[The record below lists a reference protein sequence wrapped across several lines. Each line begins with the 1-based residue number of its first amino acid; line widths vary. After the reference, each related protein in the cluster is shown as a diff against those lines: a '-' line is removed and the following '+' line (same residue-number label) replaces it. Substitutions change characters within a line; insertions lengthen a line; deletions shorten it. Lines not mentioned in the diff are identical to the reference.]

1 MANVRTGGLV
11 AKNQQQAVAT
21 AAKAQNTLGV
31 MVNSKGVQDR
41 FEKMLGK
48 KAPAFLSSLLTM
60 TNQNELLQKCNP
72 QTVLSAAAIAASLDL
87 PINPSLGFAWIVP
100 YKTKAQFQMGY
111 KGLIQLAQR
120 SGLMK
125 SIVSTEVYEGEIVNF
140 NRFTET
146 FETGERLS
154 DAVVGYYASFEL
166 VNGFKKCVYW
176 EKDAVLKHA
185 KRFSKS
191 FNSGPWQTDF
201 DAMAKKTVLSALLR
215 TYSPLSTAMQR
226 AVEFDGTASEINAK
240 GDPEVI
246 DLEPDA
252 YEAEAVDPIEDGL
265 MVNPETGEVL
275 NA

>member
-1 MANVRTGGLV
+1 
-11 AKNQQQAVAT
+11 
-21 AAKAQNTLGV
+21 
-31 MVNSKGVQDR
+31 
-41 FEKMLGK
+41 
-48 KAPAFLSSLLTM
+48 
-60 TNQNELLQKCNP
+60 
-72 QTVLSAAAIAASLDL
+72 
-87 PINPSLGFAWIVP
+87 
-100 YKTKAQFQMGY
+100 
-111 KGLIQLAQR
+111 
-120 SGLMK
+120 MK

-252 YEAEAVDPIEDGL
+252 YEAEAVDPIEDGRT
-265 MVNPETGEVL
+265 VDPETGEL
-275 NA
+275 FNA